1 MAETKPTGAKK
12 HITGARIAQEIKQY
26 KKDALI
32 SPLYTVCCV
41 ILEILIPYLT
51 ASIIDKGIAVGNMAH
66 VAKIGTLMAVMAI
79 LAMFF
84 GVRAG
89 VHSARASTGLASN
102 LRESMFGR
110 IQEYSFSNIDRF
122 STAGL
127 VTRLTTDV
135 TNIQNAFQMI
145 LQICTRAPVTLIVAL
160 FMAFSVNAKLS
171 LVFLVAMAFLGVM
184 IFVLIPKAM
193 KYFKLM
199 FRKYDAVNGVV
210 QENVGAIRVVKAFV
224 REDYEDEKFS
234 GAANALFKN
243 SISAERIISFSM
255 PIMQLTVYACILSI
269 SWFGAKMIVGQT
281 GLTTGEL
288 TSLLSRRSVYC
299 SKYPNS
305 KYSITH
311 FDDASGNI
319 EYKRISHRWS
329 NGKCAFCGASESE
342 YKRSDDLETHAYEFI
357 HTIRPE
363 DIFKM
368 KFDVIIG
375 NPPYQLSDGGG
386 GAGKSAAPLYQRF
399 VEQSKKLNP
408 KYLTMIIPSR
418 WFSGGK
424 GLDEFR
430 TSMLNDDRISHITD
444 YADSKD
450 CFPGGVDIPGGICYF
465 LWERAYHGDCTISN
479 ILKGGATTQSVR
491 PLNEFATFIRNNE
504 AVGIVKRVL
513 LKKETTLNTQVSS
526 RKPFGLE
533 SNTKSDDSGELL
545 LKSSNGNG
553 SIARK
558 KILSGLEMIEKWK
571 VIVSKVSYEHA
582 GVPDKDGKMRVL
594 SVVQTLPP
602 NAVCTE
608 TYLVAGIFENEETAN
623 NMITYLKTKFARFLI
638 AQMLA
643 SMNMSKASYSF
654 VPVQDFSKP
663 WTDAELYAKYNLTEE
678 EIAFIESMI
687 KPMES

>member
-1 MAETKPTGAKK
+1 MADVYQNLYNPDVLSCLANLSNDEVFTPPEVANRMLDLLPQELFRSPDTTFLDPACKSGVFLREIAKRLLVGLENEIPDLQQRVD
-12 HITGARIAQEIKQY
+12 HIFHKQ
-26 KKDALI
+26 
-32 SPLYTVCCV
+32 LY
-41 ILEILIPYLT
+41 
-51 ASIIDKGIAVGNMAH
+51 GIA
-66 VAKIGTLMAVMAI
+66 IT
-79 LAMFF
+79 
-84 GVRAG
+84 
-89 VHSARASTGLASN
+89 
-102 LRESMFGR
+102 
-110 IQEYSFSNIDRF
+110 
-122 STAGL
+122 
-127 VTRLTTDV
+127 
-135 TNIQNAFQMI
+135 
-145 LQICTRAPVTLIVAL
+145 
-160 FMAFSVNAKLS
+160 
-171 LVFLVAMAFLGVM
+171 
-184 IFVLIPKAM
+184 
-193 KYFKLM
+193 
-199 FRKYDAVNGVV
+199 
-210 QENVGAIRVVKAFV
+210 
-224 REDYEDEKFS
+224 
-234 GAANALFKN
+234 
-243 SISAERIISFSM
+243 
-255 PIMQLTVYACILSI
+255 
-269 SWFGAKMIVGQT
+269 
-281 GLTTGEL
+281 EL

-305 KYSITH
+305 IYSVSH
-311 FDDASGNI
+311 FDNSDGNI

-608 TYLVAGIFENEETAN
+608 TYLVAGIFEDEETAN
-623 NMITYLKTKFARFLI
+623 NMITYLKTKFARFMI

-687 KPMES
+687 KPMELGGDD